1 MLATIAALLGVP
13 LWLVLG
19 WEARTLWHRHE
30 IKKLQGL
37 FKAKVRLVSGTYRHT
52 DSNYP
57 RTAAHAV
64 WAHDVLIIEK
74 GLLLPRTLHFRAAE
88 GVQPPHPADPYQVKG
103 LGHKPVTM
111 RYRLDDG
118 EVIEIAA
125 PGEALA
131 EAQGPFFADTTQ

>member
-1 MLATIAALLGVP
+1 MVATIAAIFGVP

-19 WEARTLWHRHE
+19 WEARTLWHRRE

-37 FKAKVRLVSGTYRHT
+37 FKTKVRLVSGTYRHT

-64 WAHDVLIIEK
+64 WAHDILILEK
-74 GLLLPRTLHFRAAE
+74 GLLLPRVLHFRAAE
-88 GVQPPHPADPYQVKG
+88 GVQSPKPADPDQVKG

-111 RYRLDDG
+111 QYRLDDG

-125 PGEALA
+125 QSEDLA
-131 EAQGPFFADTTQ
+131 DAQGPFFSDTDQ